1 MTPLFLPATA
11 LALLS
16 ALAMPNA
23 LAQASLASGPA
34 APPTAHAEPHQL
46 VHLSATAQTEVA
58 QDWLV
63 MTLSVQKEGL
73 QAMAVQKQLNDVL
86 SAAMAQ
92 TKPLAKTDALELST
106 GAMNVSPR
114 YGRDGKVNGWMGT
127 AQWVMQ
133 GRDAVQI
140 ARLAST
146 LQDLT
151 VSQAVWQL
159 SPAQKTATESRIQA
173 EAVALFKSKAQSLT
187 QQFGFA
193 AYTLRE
199 VRVGTHNAQDLP
211 GGQPMGR
218 MAMAQMDEPTTT
230 PVATLAGKSRVV
242 VNVAGSISMR

>member
-1 MTPLFLPATA
+1 MTPTLLPARA
-11 LALLS
+11 LALLT
-16 ALAMPNA
+16 ALAMPA
-23 LAQASLASGPA
+23 AFAQAPFASGPA
-34 APPTAHAEPHQL
+34 VPPVAHAEPHQI
-46 VHLSATAQTEVA
+46 VHLSASAQTDVA

-73 QAMAVQKQLNDVL
+73 QAMAVQQQLNDVL
-86 SAAMAQ
+86 SAAMALA
-92 TKPLAKTDALELST
+92 KPMAKTDVLELST

-114 YGRDGKVNGWMGT
+114 YDRDGKVNAWMGT

-133 GRDAVQI
+133 GRDGDQI
-140 ARLAST
+140 ARLASK

-151 VSQAVWQL
+151 VSQTLWQL
-159 SPAQKTATESRIQA
+159 SPAQKSATESRIQA

-199 VRVGTHNAQDLP
+199 VRVSTSDAQSLQA
-211 GGQPMGR
+211 GATMAR
-218 MAMAQMDEPTTT
+218 MAMAQMDEPTPSTV
-230 PVATLAGKSRVV
+230 PTLAGKSRVV